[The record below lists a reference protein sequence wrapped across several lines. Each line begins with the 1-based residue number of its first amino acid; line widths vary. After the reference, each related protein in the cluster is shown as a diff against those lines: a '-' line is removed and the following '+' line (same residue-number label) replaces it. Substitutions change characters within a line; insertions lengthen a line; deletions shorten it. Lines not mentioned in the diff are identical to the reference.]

1 MMALQSVKNKMNQTE
16 IRWWRVGGITGVQ
29 GAITLGWVI
38 YNLYLPVLLVQWGF
52 SKELAGLLL
61 IIENALE
68 AVIEPI
74 AGDASDRTQ
83 RLMGTR
89 LPFIIAGVILASAL
103 FMALPALVV
112 LGSPTTAIRWLL
124 PILAVV
130 WAIAMAIFRSP
141 VVSLLSKA
149 SPQVQL
155 PLAASCL
162 TLIQQLV
169 GALRFTAY
177 GLILSLGAPFA
188 FALGTGVLL
197 GAAAFLRWVIP
208 PETPNPDTAE
218 EDRHFPWRVVPFLI
232 GTAMGLAWG
241 VRFLM
246 PTVAASLKP
255 FLGEQTP
262 WGMLAFSVAIAIMA
276 LPAGKLATRLG
287 NQTAML
293 WGIGAIAILIQLFA
307 YCPIFVILGFVAL
320 CLSFA
325 LSLVFNGAMPFVL
338 HLVPTQRAGLGIG
351 CYFGAFGAAMSL
363 FDGLI
368 LPQDNITIAGRA
380 AFSAIAFIIAGGFIA
395 RSRRLR
401 PQTDTP

>member
-1 MMALQSVKNKMNQTE
+1 MNQTE
-16 IRWWRVGGITGVQ
+16 IRWWRVGGITAVQ
-29 GAITLGWVI
+29 GSITLGWVI

-52 SKELAGLLL
+52 SQELAGLLL

-83 RLMGTR
+83 QLMGTR
-89 LPFIIAGVILASAL
+89 LPFIIAGVVLASAL
-103 FMALPALVV
+103 FMALPALVI
-112 LGSPTTAIRWLL
+112 LGNPRAAIRWLL
-124 PILAVV
+124 PIIAVV
-130 WAIAMAIFRSP
+130 WAVAMAIFRSP
-141 VVSLLSKA
+141 VLSLLTKA
-149 SPQVQL
+149 SPQIQL

-162 TLIQQLV
+162 TLIQQLI
-169 GALRFTAY
+169 GAFRFTAY

-197 GAAAFLRWVIP
+197 GAATFLRWVIP
-208 PETPNPDTAE
+208 PETPSPNPSGE
-218 EDRHFPWRVVPFLI
+218 ERQFPWRVVPFLI
-232 GTAMGLAWG
+232 GTSMGVAWG

-276 LPAGKLATRLG
+276 LPAGKLATRVG

-307 YCPIFVILGFVAL
+307 YCPIFVILGLGAL

-325 LSLVFNGAMPFVL
+325 LSLVFNGTIPFVL
-338 HLVPTQRAGLGIG
+338 DRVPTQRAGLGIG
-351 CYFGAFGAAMSL
+351 CYFGGFGAAMSL
-363 FDGLI
+363 FDILI

-380 AFSAIAFIIAGGFIA
+380 AFSAIAFIIAGGCIA
-395 RSRRLR
+395 QSRRLHL
-401 PQTDTP
+401 QNDTP